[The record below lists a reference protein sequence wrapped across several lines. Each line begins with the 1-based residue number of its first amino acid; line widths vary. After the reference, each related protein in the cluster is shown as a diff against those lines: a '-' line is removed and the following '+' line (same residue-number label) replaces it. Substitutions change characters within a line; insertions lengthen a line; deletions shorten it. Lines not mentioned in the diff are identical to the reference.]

1 MAMMELEANI
11 GAVVETAAARFGAR
25 KFLFIDHEATS
36 YSFTDLNARVNQ
48 LANALKEAGIQRAHH
63 VSVMLPNCSEYP
75 LTWLALAKLG
85 AVMVPVNNRCK
96 VKDLEYV
103 LNDSDSTALV
113 IHSDYLPIYREV
125 GRGNHRIE
133 KVFRVGPGEGEAEI
147 DLRESAGRMPTE
159 LSGPAPALGD
169 LMNLQYTSGTTGFPK
184 AAITTHEYWLV
195 LGKFAAQ
202 LMTEEDVF
210 LTMSPFYYMDP
221 QWEMLMAL
229 YSGCGIVLL
238 DKITPEN
245 LARSILQYPITTLWA
260 FPEMLYFADAVK
272 GMDLHLKHAL
282 LSAFPPALHKD
293 LEDKFHVKARE
304 VYGMT
309 EIGIGTQVPLEDTH
323 MVGSGSVG
331 KPPDFRELRIVDENG
346 SDVPRGQVGELLVKG
361 QGIFKGYYKK
371 PEENA
376 KAFRGEYF
384 RTGDLFRQDENSY
397 YYFVSRKKDM
407 IRRLGDNISATE
419 VEHVLM
425 SHPKIAEAAVVP
437 VPDAVR
443 GEEVKA
449 YILLAAGEAPEGLP
463 PEKIIAFCLERIA
476 KFKVPRYIE
485 YVKVFPKSASEKIQK
500 TILIRQKADP
510 TEGCYDRFEEQNG
523 SS

>member
-1 MAMMELEANI
+1 MAKMELEANI
-11 GAVVETAAARFGAR
+11 GAVVEAAAVRFGAK
-25 KFLFIDHEATS
+25 KFLTIDHEGVS
-36 YSFTDLNARVNQ
+36 YSFSELNARVNQ
-48 LANALKEAGIQRAHH
+48 FANAFKQAGIQRGHH
-63 VSVMLPNCSEYP
+63 VSVMLPNCSEFP

-85 AVMVPVNNRCK
+85 AVMVPVNNRYK
-96 VKDLEYV
+96 VNDLEYI

-113 IHSDYLPIYREV
+113 VHSDYLPTFRGISRE
-125 GRGNHRIE
+125 NHGIE
-133 KVFRVGPGEGEAEI
+133 NVFRVGPGEGDGEV
-147 DLRESAGRMPTE
+147 DLRESAGRMPAE
-159 LSGPAPALGD
+159 LSGPAPALDD

-195 LGKFAAQ
+195 LGRFAAQ
-202 LMTEEDVF
+202 MMTEENVF

-221 QWEMLMAL
+221 QWELLMAL

-238 DKITPEN
+238 DKISAES
-245 LARSILQYPITTLWA
+245 LARCISQYPVTTLWA
-260 FPEMLYFADAVK
+260 FPEMLQFASYIE

-293 LEDKFHVKARE
+293 LETKFRVTARE

-309 EIGIGTQVPLEDTH
+309 EIGIGTQVPIEDTH

-331 KPPDFRELRIVDENG
+331 KPPDFRELRIVDESG
-346 SDVPRGQVGELLVKG
+346 TEVPRGEVGELLVKG

-376 KAFRGEYF
+376 KAFLGEYF
-384 RTGDLFRQDENSY
+384 RTGDLFRQDKNGY
-397 YYFVSRKKDM
+397 YFFVSRKKDM
-407 IRRLGDNISATE
+407 IRRLGDNISSTE

-449 YILLAAGEAPEGLP
+449 YVLLKAGETPEGLP
-463 PEKIIAFCLERIA
+463 PEEIIAFCLERIA

-485 YVKVFPKSASEKIQK
+485 YVKVFPRSASEKIQK
-500 TILIRQKADP
+500 TILIRQKADLRQ
-510 TEGCYDRFEEQNG
+510 GCYDRFEGQRT
-523 SS
+523 SP

>member
-1 MAMMELEANI
+1 MAKMELEANI
-11 GAVVETAAARFGAR
+11 GAVVEAAAARFGAR
-25 KFLFIDHEATS
+25 KFLFVDHESVS
-36 YSFTDLNARVNQ
+36 YSFAELNARVNQ
-48 LANALKEAGIQRAHH
+48 FANALKKAGVQRGHH
-63 VSVMLPNCSEYP
+63 VSVMLPNCSEFP

-96 VKDLEYV
+96 AKDLEYV

-113 IHSDYLPIYREV
+113 IHGDYLPVFHDV
-125 GRGNHRIE
+125 GHGNHRIE
-133 KVFRVGPGEGEAEI
+133 KVLRVGPGKGEAEI
-147 DLRESAGRMPTE
+147 DFRESAGEMSTD
-159 LSGPAPALGD
+159 LSGPTPALND

-195 LGKFAAQ
+195 LGRFAAQ

-221 QWEMLMAL
+221 QWELLMAL

-238 DKITPEN
+238 DKITAEN

-260 FPEMLYFADAVK
+260 FPEMLYFADAVA

-282 LSAFPPALHKD
+282 LSAFPPALHKE
-293 LEDKFHVKARE
+293 LEDKFHLRARE

-331 KPPDFRELRIVDENG
+331 KPPTFRELRIVDENG
-346 SDVPRGQVGELLVKG
+346 DDVPRGQVGELLVKG
-361 QGIFKGYYKK
+361 QGMFKGYYKK

-376 KAFRGEYF
+376 KAFLGEYF
-384 RTGDLFRQDENSY
+384 RTGDLFRQDENGY

-437 VPDAVR
+437 VRDPVR

-449 YILLAAGEAPEGLP
+449 YVLPAARESPETIP
-463 PEKIIAFCLERIA
+463 PEEIVAFCLEKIA

-485 YVKVFPKSASEKIQK
+485 YVKAFPKSASEKIQK
-500 TILIRQKADP
+500 TILIGQKADL
-510 TEGCYDRFEEQNG
+510 TEGCYDRFGGQKG
-523 SS
+523 PS